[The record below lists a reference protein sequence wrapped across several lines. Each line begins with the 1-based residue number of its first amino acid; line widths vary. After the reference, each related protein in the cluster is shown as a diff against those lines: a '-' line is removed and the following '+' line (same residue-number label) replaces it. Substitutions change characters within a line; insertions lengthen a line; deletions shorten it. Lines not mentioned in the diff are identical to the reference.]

1 MNDYIPSNRHGD
13 YLMHYGIKGMK
24 WKDHDYVEDFKDNWK
39 SGYGMIKSSAKSNL
53 KKLKK
58 LVGKAKSE
66 VIKKVDPKLQERDYV
81 KNHKVHEEQDK
92 REASIKR
99 SQSYTA
105 WMRKAPYAMNTSNSA
120 SIAARADMLEKRAR
134 LSERPTIDNKERLSS
149 IRMVNSNADKYVK
162 DAERKVMKDRYNI
175 GRNDAGQNRSM
186 QSFNER
192 RSYTDGVNAV
202 AQNKLKRERR
212 EADERARQERNKAI
226 KDKQIAYAKASDSV
240 RAQQNSRNQ
249 SQANANSKYKQAFD
263 KNRSLNTSQSAN
275 DAQRSRNAAMNTGS
289 INGKSAVA
297 NNILK
302 SNRRDNSNL
311 TSSRD
316 KDMNRGVQ
324 NGMIATSDSKARTSA
339 QADANINRL
348 ASQASPKRPDPNP
361 IAYTP
366 NEIDAKLKV
375 KDDTDLKKYLHSKKN
390 KSNR

>member
-13 YLMHYGIKGMK
+13 YLMHYGVKGMK

-105 WMRKAPYAMNTSNSA
+105 WMRKAPYAKNVSNSA
-120 SIAARADMLEKRAR
+120 SIAARADELEKRAR
-134 LSERPTIDNKERLSS
+134 LSAGARDDKERRSRL
-149 IRMVNSNADKYVK
+149 RMVNSTADENVK
-162 DAERKVMKDRYNI
+162 NAERKVMRDRYNI

-186 QSFNER
+186 QSYNESR
-192 RSYTDGVNAV
+192 GSADGVNAV

-226 KDKQIAYAKASDSV
+226 KDKQLAYAKASDSV
-240 RAQQNSRNQ
+240 RAQQNSRSQ
-249 SQANANSKYKQAFD
+249 SQANANSKYTQAFN

-275 DAQRSRNAAMNTGS
+275 DAQRSRNAAMNSGS

-302 SNRRDNSNL
+302 SNRRDNSTL

-324 NGMIATSDSKARTSA
+324 NGVIATSDSKARTSA

>member
-13 YLMHYGIKGMK
+13 YLMHYGVKGMK

-92 REASIKR
+92 REASMKV
-99 SQSYTA
+99 SQA
-105 WMRKAPYAMNTSNSA
+105 KMMGRRTSLPTSRNVSNAA
-120 SIAARADMLEKRAR
+120 SVAARAGILDGRAR
-134 LSERPTIDNKERLSS
+134 LSEGARNKSERKSY
-149 IRMVNSNADKYVK
+149 IRTSNKYGDQIVK
-162 DAERKVMKDRYNI
+162 DTERSVMKTEYNVGRY
-175 GRNDAGQNRSM
+175 DAKQNASMRSR
-186 QSFNER
+186 NER

-240 RAQQNSRNQ
+240 RAQQNSRSQ

-263 KNRSLNTSQSAN
+263 KNRSLNTSQTAN
-275 DAQRSRNAAMNTGS
+275 DAQRSRNAAMNSGY

-297 NNILK
+297 NNILN
-302 SNRRDNSNL
+302 SNRRNSTSL